1 MISLL
6 EKLKLALPIIQAP
19 MAGVSTPQLAGAV
32 SNAGALGS
40 IGIGAMQTEAARQE
54 IRQLK
59 ALTSHSFNVN
69 VFCHQSEPSNPAIDT
84 AWLRYLQPCFQQ
96 LEIDP
101 PETLRE
107 IYLSF
112 NRNEAMLAMLL
123 EERPAVVSFH
133 FGLPPQ
139 SFIQALREKGITLIA
154 SATNLNEAKAI
165 EQAGL
170 DGIVAQGIEAGG
182 HRGMF
187 NEHASD
193 EGLSTFALTR
203 FLVKNTNLP
212 IISAGGIM
220 DGAGIRAALSLGAQM
235 AQLGTA
241 FIACPESSADENY
254 RSAVLHRPT
263 SPTQLIRAI
272 SGRPARGFANKLSEL
287 EARPDCPPI
296 PPYPYT
302 YDATKTLNTAAKKQ
316 GCLDFVVHWAGQG
329 VGLSRVMPAAE
340 LIQTLKHEMQSKSAP
355 EDAH

>member
-6 EKLKLALPIIQAP
+6 EKLKLTLPLIQAP

-40 IGIGAMQTEAARQE
+40 LGIGAMQTEVARQE
-54 IRQLK
+54 IRQLQSITPN
-59 ALTSHSFNVN
+59 AFNVN
-69 VFCHQSEPSNPAIDT
+69 VFCHQSEPSNPAVDA
-84 AWLRYLQPCFQQ
+84 AWLQYLQPCFQQ
-96 LEIDP
+96 LEIEP

-112 NRNEAMLAMLL
+112 NQNEAMLKMLL

-154 SATNLNEAKAI
+154 TATNLQEAQAI

-182 HRGMF
+182 HRGVF
-187 NEHASD
+187 NEHDPD

-203 FLVKNTNLP
+203 LLVKNTNLP
-212 IISAGGIM
+212 IIAAGGIM
-220 DGAGIRAALSLGAQM
+220 DGAGIRTALSLGAQM

-241 FIACPESSADENY
+241 FIACPESSANANY
-254 RSAVLHRPT
+254 RSAVLRRPT
-263 SPTQLIRAI
+263 PPTHLMWAI
-272 SGRPARGFANKLSEL
+272 SGRPARGFANQLSEL
-287 EARPDCPPI
+287 ETSPDCPRI
-296 PPYPYT
+296 PPYPYA
-302 YDATKTLNTAAKKQ
+302 YDTTKILNAAAKKQ
-316 GCLDFVVHWAGQG
+316 GCLDFAVHWAGQG
-329 VGLSRVMPAAE
+329 VGLSRVLPAAE
-340 LIQTLKHEMQSKSAP
+340 LIQTLMQ
-355 EDAH
+355 EVQ